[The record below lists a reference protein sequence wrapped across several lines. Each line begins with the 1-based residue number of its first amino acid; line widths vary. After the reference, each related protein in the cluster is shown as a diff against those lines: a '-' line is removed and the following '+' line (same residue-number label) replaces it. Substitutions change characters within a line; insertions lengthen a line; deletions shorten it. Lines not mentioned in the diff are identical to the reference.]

1 MQPGVRRENL
11 KQLKE
16 AGGVG
21 RNLYLTA
28 QMGTTAM
35 KHREKAALSSEHANT
50 HKKSLK
56 VKVMMGKST
65 RADT

>member
-1 MQPGVRRENL
+1 MRRENP

-21 RNLYLTA
+21 RNLYLAA
-28 QMGTTAM
+28 QMGTTAVQLG
-35 KHREKAALSSEHANT
+35 EKAALSSERANT

-56 VKVMMGKST
+56 VKVMMGKAHKS
-65 RADT
+65 